1 MKNNFQVRTIEEL
14 REHFDLD
21 KAIEY
26 FLDGKL
32 LAWLEARYYEQESV
46 AIREMGKDE
55 AQLHQKLCNIL
66 GVEHDEAEIGVI
78 DVEAIAERNRRLNE
92 LKQYTSDPSI
102 LEKVDQVAFNQE
114 DLADLLDEGVHDIY
128 LCNNS
133 FVIPLQMTHR
143 RYIGIGKAEA
153 VIRSSER
160 VDFDAK
166 GISFEAVHFDSA
178 YEKLH
183 NETPEQLYQKGL
195 DAENRKDYVT
205 ALDYYRKV
213 ADAGNSDGFFKLGW
227 FYANGYGVPQD
238 YAVAYQWYKKA
249 AEMGDMWAI
258 NNIGAFY
265 HNGTGVPRDYSE
277 AYDWYQKAAEMGNSL
292 SMMNIIALL
301 RTDNQ
306 DLKLKLGL
314 SYQTIGSFGLSWA
327 EKAADAGNIK
337 AMVTIAN
344 SYLDFYRDVPSNE
357 YYWMNLDPYN
367 EFSYSYEK
375 HCQESIPFVSRDK
388 QKAIMWY
395 KKAASNGDAEAMRRL
410 YSWFKEDL
418 SSTERIEWG
427 EKAAESGYIK
437 AMLQIASEGKEFIR
451 SKREKWAQK
460 ILSDSPSYESAAFYA
475 LHHIYLFNGGYYTS
489 NRSDFIRSIDYFK
502 KFSDAKKKHGL
513 DTSHDADSIRGL
525 ESTMQSYCHN

>member
-1 MKNNFQVRTIEEL
+1 MAKKIKFPLTMKNNFQVRTIEEL

-166 GISFEAVHFDSA
+166 GISFETVPFDSA

-227 FYANGYGVPQD
+227 FYDNGYGVSQD
-238 YAVAYQWYKKA
+238 YSEAYQWYKKA
-249 AEMGDMWAI
+249 ADAGDMYAM
-258 NNIGAFY
+258 NNIGVLFACG
-265 HNGTGVPRDYSE
+265 HGVSKSQVE
-277 AYDWYQKAAEMGNSL
+277 A
-292 SMMNIIALL
+292 
-301 RTDNQ
+301 
-306 DLKLKLGL
+306 
-314 SYQTIGSFGLSWA
+314 
-327 EKAADAGNIK
+327 
-337 AMVTIAN
+337 
-344 SYLDFYRDVPSNE
+344 LD
-357 YYWMNLDPYN
+357 
-367 EFSYSYEK
+367 
-375 HCQESIPFVSRDK
+375 
-388 QKAIMWY
+388 WY
-395 KKAASNGDAEAMRRL
+395 KKAADKGNITSMRNIGDLYNGSGNVDGLQKDPKIAC
-410 YSWFKEDL
+410 
-418 SSTERIEWG
+418 EWY
-427 EKAAESGYIK
+427 EKAAELGDTISMYKLGEHYDISDDDDVWLLLCMPGMWNTHDTNK
-437 AMLQIASEGKEFIR
+437 KEAYFVAEGKSIPK
-451 SKREKWAQK
+451 SKMWYEK
-460 ILSDSPSYESAAFYA
+460 AAEKG
-475 LHHIYLFNGGYYTS
+475 NT
-489 NRSDFIRSIDYFK
+489 
-502 KFSDAKKKHGL
+502 DAMRKLWEKRFDKYWEKYITQDECLKWGKMAIEAGCKDINL
-513 DTSHDADSIRGL
+513 K
-525 ESTMQSYCHN
+525 